1 MRNICYWDANIA
13 WDAKHHFKLTVV
25 AYCSERTC
33 LEDLKMAEQV

>member
-1 MRNICYWDANIA
+1 MLLGCKHCR
-13 WDAKHHFKLTVV
+13 DAKHHLKLTVV